1 MLRYLGPWTVLAL
14 ALTAAL
20 LPGSRTPAGTLHLAL
35 SGAVM
40 PLIVA
45 AMCHFVPVLTR
56 TRPAGRAGF
65 VLPTL
70 ALLGGLL
77 GGYGLA
83 HDSTWLP
90 AGLLL
95 GSIAA
100 ATTLAWAALRG
111 SAGLGD
117 PHPGLAWYL
126 GALACLLLGLLA
138 MLAALT
144 WPAWW
149 LPLKRAHLH
158 LNLLGFVGLT
168 ALGTLQVLLP
178 TAASYAD
185 PDAGRRLRRGL
196 PWAVAGTLVTAVG
209 AAVWPPLAWVGVGA
223 WLIVAGP
230 FAWSVLRQRRHWL
243 GWHGSGIALA
253 GALGGFLLLLLIGL
267 AHGAGL
273 IPPRPAL
280 ALLVPMF
287 LLPLVTGALTHL
299 LPLWR
304 WPGAGAAQ
312 AAMRQRLGHGAA
324 LRVVACAA
332 CATGLAAG
340 LPGAVW
346 LALLAGAQF
355 LWQLGRG
362 IVDGRR
368 AA

>member
-14 ALTAAL
+14 ILTAAL
-20 LPGSRTPAGTLHLAL
+20 LPVSRSPVGALHLGLA
-35 SGAVM
+35 GAVM

-56 TRPAGRAGF
+56 TRPAALAGII
-65 VLPTL
+65 LPGL
-70 ALLGGLL
+70 ALLAGAI

-83 HDSTWLP
+83 HDGAWLVP
-90 AGLLL
+90 GLLL

-100 ATTLAWAALRG
+100 AATLAWAALRG
-111 SAGLGD
+111 SEGLGD

-126 GALACLLLGLLA
+126 AALACLLLGLLA

-178 TAASYAD
+178 TAAGYAD
-185 PDAGRRLRRGL
+185 PGASQRLRRGL
-196 PWAVAGTLVTAVG
+196 PWAVAGTLATALG
-209 AAVWPPLAWVGVGA
+209 AAVWPPLAWAGAGA

-230 FAWSVLRQRRHWL
+230 FADTLLRQRRHWL

-253 GALGGFLLLLLIGL
+253 GALGGFLLLLAVGL

-280 ALLVPMF
+280 ALVVPLF

-304 WPGAGAAQ
+304 WPGTGAAQ

-324 LRVVACAA
+324 LRVAACAA
-332 CATGLAAG
+332 CAVGLATGLAE
-340 LPGAVW
+340 AVW
-346 LALLAGAQF
+346 LALLVGAQF
-355 LWQLGRG
+355 LWQWGRG
-362 IVDGRR
+362 LVDGRR